1 MKTAVAVLVISTACL
16 CAASCAGKRSDG
28 PQSQHA
34 SAASVGQQSVPV
46 NVIAARETPPAPA
59 PKVAL
64 PPEGAHY
71 RVLKTDTA
79 KSIAVKFYGD
89 ERYAEYILE
98 MNRETMRRARGLK
111 PGTVILLPPPIIRDT
126 VARP

>member
-1 MKTAVAVLVISTACL
+1 MRPVS
-16 CAASCAGKRSDG
+16 
-28 PQSQHA
+28 PQQ
-34 SAASVGQQSVPV
+34 
-46 NVIAARETPPAPA
+46 VIATERPPELPA
-59 PKVAL
+59 PKVER

-89 ERYAEYILE
+89 DRYAEDILE
-98 MNRETMRRARGLK
+98 LNKETIRRARGLK
-111 PGTVILLPPPIIRDT
+111 PGTVILLPPVKVRDA